1 MEEIDHK
8 IDKFNLNLKIEAR
21 DEILALATR
30 GAKGIAG
37 QFRVGKQYKELFG
50 YPENL

>member
-1 MEEIDHK
+1 MEELDHK

-21 DEILALATR
+21 DEILALATKES
-30 GAKGIAG
+30 KGING
-37 QFRVGKQYKELFG
+37 QFKLEKQYKELFE